1 MENRQQDS
9 RVRRWLIRRI
19 QFKGLKPRYA
29 AYTIAGFWTFAVVV
43 FGIVERLSDPTTFT
57 SVWLGFWWSIQTVT
71 TVGYGD
77 IVPQQTSGKVM
88 ASVLMLGGLSLLA
101 VVTAV
106 ITSAFVERRRA
117 DMQKSGD
124 DPVMQKL
131 DEIARQLAEVEAEL
145 KGLR

>member
-1 MENRQQDS
+1 M
-9 RVRRWLIRRI
+9 IRRI

-43 FGIVERLSDPTTFT
+43 FGVIERLADPTTFT

-77 IVPQQTSGKVM
+77 VVPGQTSGKVM
-88 ASVLMLGGLSLLA
+88 ASVLMIGGLSLLA

-117 DMQKSGD
+117 EIQKSGD
-124 DPVMQKL
+124 DPVMQQLEQIVAQL
-131 DEIARQLAEVEAEL
+131 DQVKKDLARLE
-145 KGLR
+145 R